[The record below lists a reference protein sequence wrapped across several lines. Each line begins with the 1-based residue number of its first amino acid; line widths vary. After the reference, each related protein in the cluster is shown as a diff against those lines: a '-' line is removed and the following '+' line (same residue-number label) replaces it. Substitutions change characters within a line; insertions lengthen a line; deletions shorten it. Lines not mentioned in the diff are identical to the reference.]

1 MFPLQCANAIRDI
14 GKALERKYGL
24 GLRDLRERVPT
35 ILPLPVVE
43 EKRLQFRRASYSS
56 NYHMNLCLQ
65 LLGTAGAASPIPSNT
80 SNSGSTITTAYTSS
94 ADETVDTVDEEERE
108 ATSKKRRRYPSKIM
122 YPPTPVVPP
131 VNALLQNPATQMVF
145 GYKNT
150 VRT

>member
-1 MFPLQCANAIRDI
+1 M
-14 GKALERKYGL
+14 
-24 GLRDLRERVPT
+24 RERVPT

-94 ADETVDTVDEEERE
+94 ADETVDTADEERE
-108 ATSKKRRRYPSKIM
+108 PTSKKRRRYPSKIM
-122 YPPTPVVPP
+122 YQPNPLVLP
-131 VNALLQNPATQMVF
+131 VNALLQNPATQMVLGF
-145 GYKNT
+145 NNR
-150 VRT
+150 VRTSKEASNPQIVVFVICIAIYER